1 VSGLAAGMDRSGAL
15 AAPAGPWRGS
25 FQISD
30 AAFRAIK
37 SWLHSTAG
45 ISLSDQKRGMVAG
58 RLAQRLRHF
67 GLGSYD
73 AYLRLLRE
81 GAHPA
86 EPQIAIDLLTTNETH
101 FFREA
106 AHFDALRAHA
116 LSARRPGRIFRVWSA
131 ASSSGEEPYSIAMT
145 LADCL
150 GDAHWEVLAS
160 DLSARVLERARSGHY
175 AMARSETIPRRYLLE
190 YCLKGV
196 GEQDGTFIVAPDI
209 RARVQFT
216 QINLV
221 KKLPHIGSFDA
232 VFVRNVM
239 IYFDA
244 PTKRD
249 LVARLAA
256 VVKHDGLLFTGHSE
270 SLYGFS
276 GDFDLLRPSIYHK
289 RA

>member
-1 VSGLAAGMDRSGAL
+1 M
-15 AAPAGPWRGS
+15 RGS

-30 AAFRAIK
+30 SAFRAIK
-37 SWLHSTAG
+37 SWLYSTAG
-45 ISLSDQKRGMVAG
+45 INLSDQKRGMVAG

-67 GLGSYD
+67 GLASYD
-73 AYLRLLRE
+73 AYLHLLRE
-81 GAHPA
+81 GAHPS

-106 AHFDALRAHA
+106 VHFDALREHA
-116 LSARRPGRIFRVWSA
+116 LSVRRPGRIFRVWSA

-160 DLSARVLERARSGHY
+160 DLSSRVLERARSGHY
-175 AMARSETIPRRYLLE
+175 AMARADTIPRRYLLK

-196 GEQDGTFIVAPDI
+196 GEQDGTFIVTPEI
-209 RARVQFT
+209 RARVQFM
-216 QINLV
+216 QLNLV
-221 KKLPHIGSFDA
+221 KKLPHIGTFDA

-249 LVARLAA
+249 LMARIAPLT
-256 VVKHDGLLFTGHSE
+256 KSDTLLFIGHSE
-270 SLYGFS
+270 SLYGL
-276 GDFDLLRPSIYHK
+276 GDDFDLVRPSIYRK
-289 RA
+289 RPA